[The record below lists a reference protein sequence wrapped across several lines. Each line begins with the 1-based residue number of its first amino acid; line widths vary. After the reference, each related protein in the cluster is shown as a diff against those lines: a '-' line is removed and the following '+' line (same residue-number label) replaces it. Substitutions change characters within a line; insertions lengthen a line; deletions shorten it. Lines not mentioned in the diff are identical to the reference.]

1 MKKMMMILLLF
12 AFSMATVSVSAQ
24 ATKADEEYKKELT
37 KYYQLSGSDA
47 TISVMVENVMQ
58 MLQSLPDAEKMT
70 FKKEV
75 FEKLLR
81 DMIDSMTPIY
91 QKNISL
97 ADLKE
102 LNKFYSSPA
111 GKRIGGAMPKIAQE
125 SMSAAME
132 MSKKMQQTIQDIL
145 KK

>member
-1 MKKMMMILLLF
+1 MKKMMMIVLLF

-24 ATKADEEYKKELT
+24 ATKVDEEYKKELT

-58 MLQSLPDAEKMT
+58 MLQSLPDAEKVT

-81 DMIDSMTPIY
+81 DMIDAMTPIY

-102 LNKFYSSPA
+102 LNKFYSSPV
-111 GKRIGGAMPKIAQE
+111 GKRIGGAVPKIAQE
-125 SMSAAME
+125 SMGAAME
-132 MSKKMQQTIQDIL
+132 MGQKMQQTIQDML